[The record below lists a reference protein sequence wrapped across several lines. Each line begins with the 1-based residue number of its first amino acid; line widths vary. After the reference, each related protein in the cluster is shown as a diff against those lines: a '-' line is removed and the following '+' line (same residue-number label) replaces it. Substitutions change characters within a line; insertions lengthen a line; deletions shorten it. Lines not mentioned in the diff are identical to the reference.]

1 MLTRYMLVLFLR
13 PPTEEKV
20 SACEDQAS
28 SSSEDL
34 VDHRT
39 HQAHSSRPQGGAVFC
54 CRPQE
59 GAVFCCHPQGGAVKN
74 IHSDLHH

>member
-1 MLTRYMLVLFLR
+1 MLTRYMLVLFQC
-13 PPTEEKV
+13 PPTEEKD

-39 HQAHSSRPQGGAVFC
+39 NQQAHSSRPQGGAVFC
-54 CRPQE
+54 CRPQ
-59 GAVFCCHPQGGAVKN
+59 GGAVKN